1 MQSFVKSPNGADW
14 VRFMQNS
21 RRVRRIKDSREVPA
35 RPTFDLTALYEI
47 TASRPHSPIFPNL
60 RHIQGSRGSFTFE
73 IFFLQSGPATSLDI
87 SVSRP
92 ARGNSDLPFPSTYEA
107 LFDRIMD
114 RVPSLQRFEIN
125 DAQKISDKDANE
137 IANEIPRF
145 INKFSA
151 LTVVSLTPC
160 LLTSAVM
167 SSLARL
173 PCLFSLRMPIKAFG
187 VLDGTRH
194 FSNLADV
201 GLDSDSFP
209 SLREISLSAP
219 LQQAQTFFTH
229 KNFPLGNLTKLS
241 LYSTLQEVASHH
253 DPQVHDFL
261 SMLAPVCRNLQQLEF
276 LVECPV
282 IVQDDDSCLTFR
294 DISPILDFPALR
306 KLTLIHDEAI
316 EMTDDEAET
325 LALRWSTLE
334 ELSLN
339 PRPILAQPE
348 YASMT
353 LNALIPFCR
362 HCPNLR
368 QLSLFVDAVAPVTV
382 PTNLSALRPLLSFD
396 MGASHLPSC
405 IDRKGWDI
413 IHGTLPHFF
422 ARILRDSSSLK
433 FENSSSRF
441 YNISKNEE
449 ILRSLISL
457 VMEELWKPERAV
469 KEAKTEVMRQFTR
482 QC

>member
-1 MQSFVKSPNGADW
+1 MQSFVKSPNDADW
-14 VRFMQNS
+14 VRFMQNT
-21 RRVRRIKDSREVPA
+21 RRVRRIKDSSN
-35 RPTFDLTALYEI
+35 RPTFALTALYEI
-47 TASRPHSPIFPNL
+47 AASRPHSPIFPNL
-60 RHIQGSRGSFTFE
+60 RHIQGSRGSSTFE
-73 IFFLQSGPATSLDI
+73 NLFLQSGPATSLDI
-87 SVSRP
+87 LASRP
-92 ARGNSDLPFPSTYEA
+92 ARGNYDLPCPSTSEA

-114 RVPSLQRFEIN
+114 RLPSLQRFEIN

-145 INKFSA
+145 IKKFSA

-173 PCLFSLRMPIKAFG
+173 PCLYSLRMPIKDFG
-187 VLDGTRH
+187 VLDGTLH
-194 FSNLADV
+194 VSNLADV
-201 GLDSDSFP
+201 ELDSDSFP

-241 LYSTLQEVASHH
+241 LYYTLQEVASHR
-253 DPQVHDFL
+253 DLQVHDFL
-261 SMLAPVCRNLQQLEF
+261 SMLAPVCQNLQQLEF

-316 EMTDDEAET
+316 EITDDEAET

-339 PRPILAQPE
+339 PCPTLAHPE
-348 YASMT
+348 DASMT

-396 MGASHLPSC
+396 MGASHLPSYS
-405 IDRKGWDI
+405 DRKGWDI
-413 IHGTLPHFF
+413 IRGTLPHFF

-433 FENSSSRF
+433 FERSSAGF
-441 YNISKNEE
+441 CNISKDRKN
-449 ILRSLISL
+449 LLSLISL
-457 VMEELWKPERAV
+457 VMEELWEREKAV
-469 KEAKTEVMRQFTR
+469 KEAKAEGMRQFTR